1 MSNRNALTGL
11 GRKDVRLG
19 CSRKPDQLTVRLPG
33 THRDRTTDAVMTT
46 NGGYEE
52 GSDYSR
58 SHWHKWQ
65 VSATNAPNPKLQ
77 STIQCPC
84 FLVRVARLRRAT
96 RVAYWKTSRTPSPDL
111 AEHSRY
117 CLAPIFCAT
126 AIPYKLVSAK
136 TLDRDLKS
144 HTSSGV
150 TGRWLVFLRFSM
162 VFGSRRRSFLQ
173 PTRIIGRPAQKCITS
188 EIH

>member
-1 MSNRNALTGL
+1 
-11 GRKDVRLG
+11 
-19 CSRKPDQLTVRLPG
+19 LPG
-33 THRDRTTDAVMTT
+33 THLTTVLQMLLWTT
-46 NGGYEE
+46 NGGYDEVK
-52 GSDYSR
+52 G
-58 SHWHKWQ
+58 
-65 VSATNAPNPKLQ
+65 VTAPNFQ
-77 STIQCPC
+77 STIQGPC
-84 FLVRVARLRRAT
+84 FLVRKVARLRRAT

-126 AIPYKLVSAK
+126 AIPYRPVNTE
-136 TLDRDLKS
+136 TLQWRVEAR
-144 HTSSGV
+144 TSSGV

-173 PTRIIGRPAQKCITS
+173 PTRIMGRPAQKCITS